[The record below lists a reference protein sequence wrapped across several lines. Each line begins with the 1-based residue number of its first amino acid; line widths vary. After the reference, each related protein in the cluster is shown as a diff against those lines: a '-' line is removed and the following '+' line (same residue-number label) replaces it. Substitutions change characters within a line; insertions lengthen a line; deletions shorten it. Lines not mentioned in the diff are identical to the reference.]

1 MATIV
6 TDKQEKPIPAIKH
19 LPFVGNLFEFKRDRL
34 GLFLRIARECGDIG
48 MLHFGPFPGILVNSP
63 ALVHSVLVE
72 HAYDFDKGE
81 SQHNAFR
88 PTLGNGLFISEGDFH
103 RHQRKLIAP
112 SFQPRNIIAYAA
124 AMGAYSE
131 QAQSEWKDDA
141 IIDIGH
147 EMTRVTMSIVGKILF
162 DANVFTE
169 ADELGAAMT
178 TILEHINHTLSKLF
192 SVPFNWPT
200 PRNFCTKR
208 AIAVLRSRI
217 QQMIDERQVSSE
229 ERGDFLSILLNAQA
243 EDGSRMTDEQIGDEA
258 LILFAAG
265 HETTATALTW
275 AWYVLATH
283 PDIYEKMQQEIDS
296 VLKGRTPTYS
306 DLVQLPYTLQ
316 VFKETMRL
324 YPPAYAIV
332 RVALRDQEIAGYP
345 IRKGQTVIMSPYT
358 LHRKA
363 EYFPDP
369 DRFDPE
375 RFTPENEKKLP
386 RLAYI
391 PFGAGPRICI
401 GNHFALM
408 EGHLMLAT
416 FAQRVIFELV
426 PGQQVIP
433 DPGKTITIWPRHNL
447 MMKVKHRNGYCL
459 R

>member
-6 TDKQEKPIPAIKH
+6 DDKQEKSIPAIKH
-19 LPFVGNLFEFKRDRL
+19 LPFVGNLPEFRRDRM
-34 GLFLRIARECGDIG
+34 GLFLRITRQCGDIG
-48 MLHFGPFPGILVNSP
+48 MLHFGPFPGILVNTP
-63 ALVHSVLVE
+63 ALIHSVLVE
-72 HAYDFDKGE
+72 HAYDFDKGGF
-81 SQHNAFR
+81 QHNAFR

-103 RHQRKLIAP
+103 RQQRKLIAP
-112 SFQPRNIIAYAA
+112 SFQPRNIIAYAT
-124 AMGAYSE
+124 AMIDYSE
-131 QAQSEWKDDA
+131 QAQSAWKDDA
-141 IIDIGH
+141 VIDIGH
-147 EMTRVTMSIVGKILF
+147 EMTRVTMSIVGKVLF

-192 SVPFNWPT
+192 PVPFNWPT
-200 PRNFCTKR
+200 PRNFRAKR

-217 QQMIDERQVSSE
+217 QQMIDERLSTSE
-229 ERGDFLSILLNAQA
+229 KRNDFLSILLNAQG

-283 PDIYEKMQQEIDS
+283 PDIYQKMQWEIDT
-296 VLKGRTPTYS
+296 VLKGRIPTYS
-306 DLVQLPYTLQ
+306 DLAQLPYTLQ

-324 YPPAYAIV
+324 YPPAYAFV
-332 RVALRDQEIAGYP
+332 RMALRDQEINGYP
-345 IRKGQTVIMSPYT
+345 VHKGQVVIMSPYT
-358 LHRKA
+358 LHRNA
-363 EYFPDP
+363 AYFPAP
-369 DRFDPE
+369 DTFDPE

-408 EGHLMLAT
+408 EGHLLLAS
-416 FAQRVIFELV
+416 FAQRVTFELI
-426 PGQQVIP
+426 PGQHVVP
-433 DPGKTITIWPRHNL
+433 DPGKTITIRPRHPL
-447 MMKVKHRNGYCL
+447 MMRVKR
-459 R
+459 RDATV